1 MDPMSTPHAAIRLL
15 DELSAVRIDPVV
27 PKTEVFDRLL
37 DLRNLVGDLPAL
49 VAVIDDSLRDVPGA
63 TLAPGAW
70 WQDELRSL
78 RTILGDALC
87 PEAVS

>member
-1 MDPMSTPHAAIRLL
+1 MDQTPTPHAAMRLL
-15 DELSAVRIDPVV
+15 DELSTTRIDPVV

-37 DLRNLVGDLPAL
+37 DLRNLVGDHPSL

-78 RTILGDALC
+78 SAILGDALR